1 MTADD
6 APLVSVSDL
15 EIGIPSGPVLLPRT
29 ALVLRRGRVTA
40 LTGAS
45 GSGKTTLLRAVLG
58 ALPPGAHVLGGGVHV
73 LGEDVFALP
82 PRRLRELRR
91 HRLAYVGQD
100 PGSGLD
106 PRMRVRRLVAETATD
121 PREQAVRDL
130 LAECR
135 LPADDGLLGRR
146 PAALSGGQQRRVALA
161 RALARTPD
169 VLLLDEPTAG
179 LDATLRDR
187 IAALL
192 RQVAAD
198 RAIAVAVACHDPALL
213 ELCADD
219 VVHLGPRPRPA
230 PARTAATAVAPRSAR
245 EPEPAA
251 PEDLPATGP
260 AARERA
266 GEQAGGAPGPAD
278 GGPDAGRTAEKT
290 AGTTAAGGADEQNG
304 AGPRPPAGEPDP
316 TPRPP
321 AAAPTA
327 GTGLEPENSPGTK
340 PTARAA
346 PWPSAGA
353 PAPGTGPD
361 RKNNPGT
368 EPPAHAGPR
377 PPTGAPAAGPAPRG
391 TGPAG
396 TSPPD
401 PGAGPRGLSA
411 RGLCVVLGGRGGHR
425 VLDGVDFTAAPGTA
439 TGVVGPS
446 GSGKTTLLR
455 VLAGLQPADEGRL
468 ALDGA
473 PLPDGLRRR
482 SREQLRRIQ
491 LVPQNPLG
499 ALNPARTVGAALA
512 RPLRLHGVVPRRST
526 AEHVAA
532 LLDAVGLPA
541 GFARRYPHELSGG
554 QRQRASIARALAP
567 RPEVLLCDEVTSAL
581 DPRTATAVMDL
592 LARLTDERRLALVVV
607 SHEVHLVAA
616 YTGTVHV
623 LDAGRVVRRGP
634 TVSLLAPPGRATA
647 PD

>member
-1 MTADD
+1 MTAGPHHD
-6 APLVSVSDL
+6 APLVNVSDL
-15 EIGIPSGPVLLPRT
+15 EIGIPGGPVLLPR
-29 ALVLRRGRVTA
+29 AGLVLRRGRVTA

-58 ALPPGAHVLGGGVHV
+58 ALPPGARVLGGSAHV
-73 LGEDVFALP
+73 LGEDVLALP

-179 LDATLRDR
+179 LDAALRDAV
-187 IAALL
+187 AALL
-192 RQVAAD
+192 RDVAAH
-198 RAIAVAVACHDPALL
+198 RAIAVALACHDPALL

-219 VVHLGPRPRPA
+219 VVHLGLPTA
-230 PARTAATAVAPRSAR
+230 HGAGRTVGTP
-245 EPEPAA
+245 
-251 PEDLPATGP
+251 T
-260 AARERA
+260 
-266 GEQAGGAPGPAD
+266 GEQAGKKAEGALRPAGGGRDAAPGPPAAR
-278 GGPDAGRTAEKT
+278 GAEKT
-290 AGTTAAGGADEQNG
+290 AGTTAGLAPGG
-304 AGPRPPAGEPDP
+304 AGPAGPSVPDP
-316 TPRPP
+316 W
-321 AAAPTA
+321 
-327 GTGLEPENSPGTK
+327 PGT
-340 PTARAA
+340 
-346 PWPSAGA
+346 
-353 PAPGTGPD
+353 
-361 RKNNPGT
+361 
-368 EPPAHAGPR
+368 
-377 PPTGAPAAGPAPRG
+377 
-391 TGPAG
+391 
-396 TSPPD
+396 
-401 PGAGPRGLSA
+401 RGLAA
-411 RGLCVVLGGRGGHR
+411 RGLRVTFGRSRDRDAHR
-425 VLDGVDFTAAPGTA
+425 ALDGVDFTAAPGSA
-439 TGVVGPS
+439 TGVIGPS

-455 VLAGLQPADEGRL
+455 VLAGLQPAEEGRL

-473 PLPDGLRRR
+473 PLPGSARRR
-482 SREQLRRIQ
+482 SRDQLRRIQ

-526 AEHVAA
+526 AAHVAE

-607 SHEVHLVAA
+607 SHEAHLVAA

-647 PD
+647 SD